1 MFHQEMSQEAE
12 FNKEKHDEKLF
23 EAKYCESYQYF
34 LKNSQYFAV
43 INAALS
49 KMKDSV
55 FRN

>member
-49 KMKDSV
+49 KMKDNV